1 MPLPAPEIFTMT
13 SGALR
18 VVSINLSRTR
28 ALPVSSRGLEGGKV
42 RDRVTVRFMPWLVTG
57 LV

>member
-1 MPLPAPEIFTMT
+1 MT

-18 VVSINLSRTR
+18 VVCVSLSRTR
-28 ALPVSSRGLEGGKV
+28 ALPVNSRGLDGGV
-42 RDRVTVRFMPWLVTG
+42 VGDRVTVRLAFWLVTG

>member
-1 MPLPAPEIFTMT
+1 MT

-28 ALPVSSRGLEGGKV
+28 ALPVSSRGLDGGEV
-42 RDRVTVRFMPWLVTG
+42 RDRVTVRFTPWLVTG